1 VSAVSITA
9 GGSDLP
15 EWALYGLA
23 VLARAVARRGEGETE
38 QHAAAVRAGQTALH
52 EALQGHGPFAVL
64 TANARLAAIEAE
76 TLAVL
81 ATAETHPVAQRLLV
95 SLQGEA
101 AAHRVSLGT
110 LFDVV
115 DVAHVGELGVGPD
128 GALRRAALVEIGEV
142 AEVPWLDQRIGL
154 HSTVVWSLLGDPG
167 RDPGLPADAR
177 TVDSEADGTAGIA
190 VVTGADP
197 GRRRQCAA
205 DTLVG
210 SAFLVAPLPDSDTA
224 WSALV
229 REATLT
235 GQGVIVEL
243 DDTLPSSGRRWIER
257 ADHLAWGLVCG
268 RDVPI
273 AELPERPWTPVHVPD
288 QPVSDEEWEA
298 RLGDAPRVHRLNVEQ
313 LDLVARAHDAY
324 DGDLDA
330 AVRRLVSGRLEQ
342 VTRRIRP
349 RYGWDDL
356 VLSPERKAA
365 LHAVADRYRNATQVY
380 DSWGF
385 RPAPSRGTVALFS
398 GPSGTGKSMAAEVV
412 AGALHLDLF
421 KLDLSAIVSKYIGE
435 TEKNLEQ
442 VFEAAG
448 TGNLLLFFDEAD
460 ALFGKR
466 SEVRDARDRYAN
478 VETSYLLQRLEV
490 YDGLVVMATNFE
502 KNIDEAFLR
511 RIHTRIEFTLPGAGE
526 RRAIWDS
533 NLPAAAPVEG
543 VDTAWLAER
552 FELSGGQI
560 RNAAVR
566 AGFLAAANDTPVTM
580 ECAVR
585 AVAQELRKQGRLLK
599 PSEFGEYADLI

>member
-1 VSAVSITA
+1 MSAVSITA
-9 GGSDLP
+9 GTTDLP

-23 VLARAVARRGEGETE
+23 VLARAVARRGEGATE
-38 QHAAAVRAGQTALH
+38 QHAAAARAGQTALH
-52 EALQGHGPFAVL
+52 DALAGHGPFAVL
-64 TANARLAAIEAE
+64 AANARLSALEAE

-81 ATAETHPVAQRLLV
+81 ATAETHPAAQRLLV

-101 AAHRVSLGT
+101 VAHRVSLGT
-110 LFDVV
+110 LIDLV
-115 DVAHVGELGVGPD
+115 DAAHVGELGVGPD
-128 GALRRAALVEIGEV
+128 GALRRAALVEIGAV
-142 AEVPWLDQRIGL
+142 PDVPWLDQRIGL
-154 HSTVVWSLLGDPG
+154 HATVVWSLLGDPG
-167 RDPGLPADAR
+167 RDPGLHPDAH
-177 TVDSEADGTAGIA
+177 TVDSVAEGTAAVA

-197 GRRRQCAA
+197 GRRRQYAA

-210 SAFLVAPLPDSDTA
+210 AGFLVAPLPDSDAA
-224 WSALV
+224 WAALV

-243 DDTLPSSGRRWIER
+243 DDTLPSAGRRWVER
-257 ADHLAWGLVCG
+257 ADHLAWGLVCR

-273 AELPERPWTPVHVPD
+273 GELPDRPWTPVHVPD
-288 QPVSDEEWEA
+288 LPVSDEEWAA

-349 RYGWDDL
+349 RYHWDDL
-356 VLSPERKAA
+356 VLSPERKSA
-365 LHAVADRYRNATQVY
+365 LRSIADRYRNATQVY
-380 DSWGF
+380 DAWGF

-502 KNIDEAFLR
+502 KNIDDAFLR
-511 RIHTRIEFTLPGAGE
+511 RIHTRIEFTLPGAAE
-526 RRAIWDS
+526 RQAIWDS
-533 NLPAAAPVEG
+533 NLPAGAPVEG

-566 AGFLAAANDTPVTM
+566 AGFLAAANGTPVTM

-599 PSEFGEYADLI
+599 PSEFGEYADLV

>member
-1 VSAVSITA
+1 MLTA
-9 GGSDLP
+9 DANDLP

-23 VLARAVARRGEGETE
+23 ALARGVARRGERSSE
-38 QHAAAVRAGQTALH
+38 QHDGALRAGRHALRDS
-52 EALQGHGPFAVL
+52 LTGDGPFAVL
-64 TANARLAAIEAE
+64 AANARLTTTEAE

-81 ATAETHPVAQRLLV
+81 ATAETHPTAQRLLV
-95 SLQGEA
+95 SAQGEA
-101 AAHRVSLGT
+101 AAHRVSMGT
-110 LFDVV
+110 LVDVV
-115 DVAHVGELGVGPD
+115 DAAHVGELGVGPD
-128 GALRRAALVEIGEV
+128 GALRRAALIEV
-142 AEVPWLDQRIGL
+142 GDGTDVPWLDQRIGV
-154 HSTVVWSLLGDPG
+154 HPTVVWSLLGDTG
-167 RDPGLPADAR
+167 REPGLHADTYTVR
-177 TVDSEADGTAGIA
+177 TDVTGAATLA

-197 GRRRQCAA
+197 GRRRVAA
-205 DTLVG
+205 AEALAG
-210 SAFLVAPLPDSDTA
+210 QAFLVAPLPDSDAA
-224 WSALV
+224 WAALV

-243 DDTLPSSGRRWIER
+243 DDALPPAGRRWVER
-257 ADHLAWGLVCG
+257 AGHLAWALVCR

-273 AELPERPWTPVHVPD
+273 SELPERAWTAVHVPEL
-288 QPVSDEEWEA
+288 PVTDEEWQA
-298 RLGDAPRVHRLNVEQ
+298 RLGDAPRDHRLTLDQ

-342 VTRRIRP
+342 VTRRVRP
-349 RYGWDDL
+349 RYDWDDL
-356 VLSPERKAA
+356 VLSPDRKDA
-365 LHAVADRYRNATQVY
+365 LRSIAERYRHATQVY
-380 DSWGF
+380 DQWGF
-385 RPAPSRGTVALFS
+385 SPAPSRGTVALFS

-466 SEVRDARDRYAN
+466 SEVRDSRDRYAN

-502 KNIDEAFLR
+502 KNIDDAFLR
-511 RIHTRIEFTLPGAGE
+511 RIHTRIDFTLPGPAE
-526 RRAIWDS
+526 RQAIWDG
-533 NLPAAAPVEG
+533 NLPDDAPVEG
-543 VDTAWLAER
+543 VDTAWLAEH

-560 RNAAVR
+560 RNAVVR
-566 AGFLAAANDTPVTM
+566 AGFIAAAAGTPVTM

-599 PSEFGEYADLI
+599 AAEFGDYADLL